1 MSSLFTLSVAGTST
15 VIAES
20 GFLQCISSYIELIRH
35 TAIVVLKRQSRLG
48 NTYATEMENPK
59 QTYFGGDPIL
69 DLNTSYT
76 MLKTFH
82 SLSSWMLENH
92 LAVMTCNAF
101 AGHGHDSRTDANFD
115 QG

>member
-1 MSSLFTLSVAGTST
+1 
-15 VIAES
+15 
-20 GFLQCISSYIELIRH
+20 
-35 TAIVVLKRQSRLG
+35 
-48 NTYATEMENPK
+48 MEKPK
-59 QTYFGGDPIL
+59 QIYFGGDPIL

-76 MLKTFH
+76 MLKTFP

-101 AGHGHDSRTDANFD
+101 AGHGHDSKTDDSFD